1 MHLPTLAEH
10 EIIMTLVALALLL
23 AGAYLLGTLFERL
36 KAPRVVGEILGGLL
50 FGGTFLAHFFPG
62 AMNAVFAAYP
72 EEGKVLNIFYQLG
85 LIFLMFLSGY
95 NTKIEVDRK
104 NSRLI
109 TFLFIGATVLPMA
122 GACPFIRV
130 FRDAYIG
137 TIGNDVSFALV
148 FTIGVAITSIP
159 VISKIFFDMGIMNTR
174 FSNTV
179 LTAST
184 LQDLLL
190 WILLNAATRIATT
203 GEVRFWEMVVVVAI
217 TLGLFVVVKLVSDH
231 AKTLKVN
238 LKPINFYSVSFV
250 ILLLVCAGLY
260 TVGINI
266 MYAAFLTGYVVK
278 AIAGV
283 DDNVQGLMDNLGNF
297 AFSFFIPIYFALV
310 GIQLNLLNNFSWLRF
325 LAFFAIAFTL
335 EAVGTLI
342 MVQFTDLNRASK
354 LNFAVTMNAR
364 GGPGI
369 VLATVAYSYNII
381 SLEFFTVLILT
392 TMLSSLIAGYW
403 LRVQQKKDPDIFMNL
418 TKAPKEAVAEVSAS
432 NGSDGSN
439 DPGDANE

>member
-109 TFLFIGATVLPMA
+109 TFLFVGATVLPMA
-122 GACPFIRV
+122 GAYPFIRV

-179 LTAST
+179 LTASA

-203 GEVRFWEMVVVVAI
+203 G
-217 TLGLFVVVKLVSDH
+217 
-231 AKTLKVN
+231 
-238 LKPINFYSVSFV
+238 
-250 ILLLVCAGLY
+250 
-260 TVGINI
+260 
-266 MYAAFLTGYVVK
+266 
-278 AIAGV
+278 
-283 DDNVQGLMDNLGNF
+283 
-297 AFSFFIPIYFALV
+297 
-310 GIQLNLLNNFSWLRF
+310 
-325 LAFFAIAFTL
+325 
-335 EAVGTLI
+335 
-342 MVQFTDLNRASK
+342 
-354 LNFAVTMNAR
+354 
-364 GGPGI
+364 
-369 VLATVAYSYNII
+369 
-381 SLEFFTVLILT
+381 
-392 TMLSSLIAGYW
+392 
-403 LRVQQKKDPDIFMNL
+403 
-418 TKAPKEAVAEVSAS
+418 
-432 NGSDGSN
+432 
-439 DPGDANE
+439 

>member
-1 MHLPTLAEH
+1 MHLPTLNEQ

-23 AGAYLLGTLFERL
+23 AGAFLVGSLFERL

-62 AMNAVFAAYP
+62 AMNTVFAAYP

-104 NSRLI
+104 NSKLI
-109 TFLFIGATVLPMA
+109 TCIFIGATVLPMA
-122 GACPFIRV
+122 GSIPFISV
-130 FRDAYIG
+130 FRDANIG
-137 TIGNDVSFALV
+137 TLGNEVAFALV

-203 GEVRFWEMVVVVAI
+203 GEVRFLEMLAVVLI

-231 AKTLKVN
+231 AKTLQMD
-238 LKPINFYSVSFV
+238 LKPTYFYSISFV

-260 TVGINI
+260 KVGINI

-278 AIAGV
+278 AVAGV
-283 DDNVQGLMDNLGNF
+283 DDKVRGLMDGLGNF

-310 GIQLNLLNNFSWLRF
+310 GIQLNLLNDFSWLRF

-335 EAVGTLI
+335 EGIGTLL
-342 MVQFTDLNRASK
+342 MVQLTDLNRRSK
-354 LNFAVTMNAR
+354 INFAITMNAR

-369 VLATVAYSYNII
+369 VLATVAYSYDII

-403 LRVQQKKDPDIFMNL
+403 LRSQQKKDPEIFMNL
-418 TKAPKEAVAEVSAS
+418 SK
-432 NGSDGSN
+432 
-439 DPGDANE
+439 